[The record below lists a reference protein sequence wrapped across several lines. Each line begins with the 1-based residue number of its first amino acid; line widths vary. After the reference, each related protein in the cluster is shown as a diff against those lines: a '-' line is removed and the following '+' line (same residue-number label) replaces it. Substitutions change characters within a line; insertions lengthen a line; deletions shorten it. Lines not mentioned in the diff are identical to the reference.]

1 MVAGSFLRWLGASVA
16 ISSCHAQAS
25 LLHQLLA
32 WCMHGNYPRFVWNFL
47 DPWPSDM
54 LLYIAPVQLK
64 AHTLVCDL
72 CFYRG
77 RPFRHQYYFQTSR
90 CFQSTF
96 LMLPTSCCL
105 RRRRRGYIN
114 VCTKIC
120 CRPYSQHIL
129 EEEFKPRGG
138 GASSALCQFELS
150 SVS

>member
-1 MVAGSFLRWLGASVA
+1 MVAESLLSWLGANVA
-16 ISSCHAQAS
+16 TSSCHAQAS

-47 DPWPSDM
+47 DPWPSYM

-64 AHTLVCDL
+64 AHTLVL
-72 CFYRG
+72 
-77 RPFRHQYYFQTSR
+77 RPMLLPRALQTSIL
-90 CFQSTF
+90 FPDFSLF
-96 LMLPTSCCL
+96 SIKILMLPTSCCL
-105 RRRRRGYIN
+105 RRRRGGYIN